1 MTDEERAEEWLEKEA
16 EKYASDLEL
25 FYKRSR
31 I

>member
-1 MTDEERAEEWLEKEA
+1 MTDEEKAEEWLGKEA
-16 EKYASDLEL
+16 EKYVSDLEL